1 MSALLKGHGSKEFL
15 LAHDTNDSQNF
26 SNQRILVSASSS
38 LSHDLSEL
46 ATFLG
51 QQLHEISI
59 TGSLTAT
66 FRMYLW
72 QRCHEPAVAGVSG
85 VLYWR
90 FSTGDTSQHLL
101 WMSMIRSH
109 ILNITAHFEESLMYE
124 CVHNTHISYIDIYC
138 VFVNM
143 LYQQSRVNPCEP
155 EKSEHQRISDF
166 GCRKHHWDIS
176 SPGQHCV
183 LGASTQSALLW
194 RKPQLEPQCKGNERC
209 FHLTSLDNFKWSA
222 ASF

>member
-15 LAHDTNDSQNF
+15 LAYDTDDSQKF

-46 ATFLG
+46 AIFLG

-59 TGSLTAT
+59 AGSLTAT

-101 WMSMIRSH
+101 WMSMIIRSH
-109 ILNITAHFEESLMYE
+109 ILNITARFEESLLCMNVYIT
-124 CVHNTHISYIDIYC
+124 HTHIIYC
-138 VFVNM
+138 VYSWICCTSNLVWTH
-143 LYQQSRVNPCEP
+143 VNPKNP
-155 EKSEHQRISDF
+155 NINAFQILAALAPLGYFFTR
-166 GCRKHHWDIS
+166 
-176 SPGQHCV
+176 HCV

-209 FHLTSLDNFKWSA
+209 FHLTISSKA

>member
-46 ATFLG
+46 AIFLG

-85 VLYWR
+85 VLY
-90 FSTGDTSQHLL
+90 
-101 WMSMIRSH
+101 
-109 ILNITAHFEESLMYE
+109 
-124 CVHNTHISYIDIYC
+124 
-138 VFVNM
+138 
-143 LYQQSRVNPCEP
+143 
-155 EKSEHQRISDF
+155 
-166 GCRKHHWDIS
+166 
-176 SPGQHCV
+176 
-183 LGASTQSALLW
+183 
-194 RKPQLEPQCKGNERC
+194 
-209 FHLTSLDNFKWSA
+209 
-222 ASF
+222 